1 MGEVLRLLPRHFV
14 GLPIPFALSGVLFL
28 LRQAYKVLQSG
39 YFFIF
44 GDLLSMPHFPFL
56 CCRPESNTDRP
67 NPACTTV
74 WTKDIL
80 SKRKGIYILK
90 GYFSFPT
97 RRQGNA

>member
-1 MGEVLRLLPRHFV
+1 MGDLHLSGCEGLVAFPGGSEASTPPFM

-44 GDLLSMPHFPFL
+44 GDLISTPHFLFL
-56 CCRPESNTDRP
+56 CCRPESNTDRS

-74 WTKDIL
+74 G
-80 SKRKGIYILK
+80 RRIYFQNIRA
-90 GYFSFPT
+90 FIF
-97 RRQGNA
+97 